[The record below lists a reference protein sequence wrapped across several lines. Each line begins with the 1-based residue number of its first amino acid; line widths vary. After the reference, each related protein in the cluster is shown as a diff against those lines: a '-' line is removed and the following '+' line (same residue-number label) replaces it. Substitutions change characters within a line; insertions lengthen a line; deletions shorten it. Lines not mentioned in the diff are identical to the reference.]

1 MEAAREAM
9 QRERAERLKAI
20 QLEVGGD
27 EVRTLERVMI
37 DCCTIAGIPRAI
49 SVQDFVKIV
58 IAASSK

>member
-27 EVRTLERVMI
+27 EVRNHGSCI
-37 DCCTIAGIPRAI
+37 DILWHRLVTI
-49 SVQDFVKIV
+49 
-58 IAASSK
+58 